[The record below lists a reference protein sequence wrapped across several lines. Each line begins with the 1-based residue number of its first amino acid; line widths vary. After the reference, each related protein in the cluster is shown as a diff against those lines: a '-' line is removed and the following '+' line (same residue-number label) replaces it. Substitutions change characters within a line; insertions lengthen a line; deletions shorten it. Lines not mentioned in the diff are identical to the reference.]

1 MQNHTASGPRLLE
14 ARQEWVELEAWPF
27 VALRETRY
35 SGSTRR
41 GQSSYRPRVYTRVY
55 CPCSTVPN
63 SVHFEAQKLGVP
75 ALVPCNN
82 SY

>member
-1 MQNHTASGPRLLE
+1 MQIHTEFRYDPPQGRRACEGGE

-41 GQSSYRPRVYTRVY
+41 GQSSYRPSRVLLRSLTMFHG
-55 CPCSTVPN
+55 TE
-63 SVHFEAQKLGVP
+63 FGAF
-75 ALVPCNN
+75 
-82 SY
+82 